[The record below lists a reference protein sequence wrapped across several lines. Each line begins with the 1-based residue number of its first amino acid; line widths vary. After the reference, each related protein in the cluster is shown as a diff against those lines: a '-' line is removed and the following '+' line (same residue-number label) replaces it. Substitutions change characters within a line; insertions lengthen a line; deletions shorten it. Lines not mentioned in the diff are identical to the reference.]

1 MNMAKDPKEIQ
12 FIEDKEEILDN
23 LETLLEWLDLCLD
36 GGMHDEGAMVHN
48 QLLDL
53 IDDTTISN
61 EVAELAE
68 IISQAKTIETDL
80 DAWLSQKGRTTLSL
94 LWPNPRP

>member
-1 MNMAKDPKEIQ
+1 MTKDPKEIQ

-23 LETLLEWLDLCLD
+23 LETLLMWLDACLD
-36 GGMHDEGAMVHN
+36 GGMHDIDEVIHN

-53 IDDTTISN
+53 MDETTIAK
-61 EVAELAE
+61 EGFELAE
-68 IISQAKTIETDL
+68 VISQAKTIEIDL

-94 LWPNPRP
+94 AWPNPGP